1 MARRGKPK
9 IIENVT
15 ITKLWHGWVG
25 IATAQDG
32 RTIIVKWGV
41 LPGSVVDLKVVKS
54 RTDMIEAHVLNLISL
69 DPAIANGEVLCP
81 HYLHH
86 HGGQQMPDHKHGCG
100 GCKRQII
107 NYPQQLA
114 MKRDIV
120 AECMMGIQDDI
131 DRIGGVPL
139 PLTTDEIF
147 GYRNKIEYSFGKYIV
162 WKKPERFPD
171 KSEKTREQEWIPE
184 RVQIGKDTTGD
195 VTPPNGGDVSSEYNF
210 SDLSGSLSDFSGT
223 KKQEHHRQL
232 GFHRQG
238 QFSKIIDIDQCYLTD
253 EKMRAVFTYC
263 KQILKTTWLPVYDQM
278 RHDGVL
284 RHLMIRQG
292 KHTDQMMIILSV
304 ADQQA
309 SLRDMA
315 LLRTTLLEDV
325 KLRELVT
332 TAVLVV
338 NNGLAD
344 IIYDRDSQSQVLW
357 GDGLIREE
365 LHFDE
370 IKLSFEIAPTAFF
383 QTNTLGAQLLFRTA
397 RDMIGEVNWTLLD
410 LYCGAGTIGLCLLA
424 QWIGSRLVGIELVAA
439 AIDNAWINA
448 RLNWLD
454 GSCEFYAG
462 KAEAVIKEQDLN
474 LTDLECIVV
483 DPPREGLHAD
493 VSEFLVQL
501 KVWAKAKGQ
510 DLKLCYISCNPATL
524 ARDLALLTVKWGYKL
539 TALQPVDMFPH
550 THHIENIAQLC

>member
-1 MARRGKPK
+1 MTYRSKKPK
-9 IIENVT
+9 ILTNIT

-25 IATAQDG
+25 ITTAEDG

-41 LPGSVVDLKVVKS
+41 LPGSLVDLKVVKT
-54 RTDMIEAHVLNLISL
+54 RKDMIEAHVHELHGL
-69 DPAIANGEVLCP
+69 DPTIANGEVLCP

-86 HGGQQMPDHKHGCG
+86 HGGQVLPDHKHGCG
-100 GCKRQII
+100 WCKWQII

-120 AECMMGIQDDI
+120 AECMMVIQDKI
-131 DRIGGVPL
+131 DQIGGVPT
-139 PLTTDEIF
+139 PMTTEEIF
-147 GYRNKIEYSFGKYIV
+147 GYRNKIEYSFGKYITG
-162 WKKPERFPD
+162 KKRSGDLIDLKPGQERH
-171 KSEKTREQEWIPE
+171 EAHEQ
-184 RVQIGKDTTGD
+184 
-195 VTPPNGGDVSSEYNF
+195 
-210 SDLSGSLSDFSGT
+210 
-223 KKQEHHRQL
+223 HRQL

-263 KQILKTTWLPVYDQM
+263 KELLKKTWLAVYDQM
-278 RHDGVL
+278 RHEWVL

-292 KHTDQMMIILSV
+292 KHTDQIMIILSV

-315 LLRTTLLEDV
+315 TLRQTLANDP

-344 IIYDRDSQSQVLW
+344 IIYDRDSQSEILW

-370 IKLSFEIAPTAFF
+370 TKLSFEIAPTAFF
-383 QTNTLGAQLLFRTA
+383 QTNTHGAELLFRTA
-397 RDMIGEVNWTLLD
+397 RDMIGEVKGTLLD
-410 LYCGAGTIGLCLLA
+410 LYCGAGTIWLCLLA
-424 QWIGSRLVGIELVAA
+424 QWVGSRLVGIELVAA

-448 RLNWLD
+448 RLNGLD
-454 GSCEFYAG
+454 GKCEFYAG
-462 KAEAVIKEQDLN
+462 KAEEIVKTLSPTDSSLVEQLSAMA
-474 LTDLECIVV
+474 DLECIVV
-483 DPPREGLHAD
+483 DPPREGLHQD
-493 VSEFLVQL
+493 VITFLLEL
-501 KVWAKAKGQ
+501 KRLSRQTLSPTDSSLVKEP
-510 DLKLCYISCNPATL
+510 LKLCYISCNPATL
-524 ARDLALLTVKWGYKL
+524 ARDLALLTVEWGYEL

-550 THHIENIAQLC
+550 THHIEDIAMMR

>member
-1 MARRGKPK
+1 MARRGKAK
-9 IIENVT
+9 IITNIT
-15 ITKLWHGWVG
+15 IEKLWHGWVG
-25 IATAQDG
+25 IATAEDG

-41 LPGSVVDLKVVKS
+41 LPGSAVDLKITKS
-54 RTDMIEAHVLNLISL
+54 RKDMIEAHVHELHRL

-86 HGGQQMPDHKHGCG
+86 HGGQVMPDHKHGCG
-100 GCKRQII
+100 GCKWQII

-120 AECMMGIQDDI
+120 AECMMGIQSQI
-131 DRIGGVPL
+131 DQIGGVPL
-139 PLTTDEIF
+139 PLTTEEIF
-147 GYRNKIEYSFGKYIV
+147 WYRNKIEYSFGKYITG
-162 WKKPERFPD
+162 KKRSGGPIDLAEGQERYEAQ
-171 KSEKTREQEWIPE
+171 S
-184 RVQIGKDTTGD
+184 
-195 VTPPNGGDVSSEYNF
+195 
-210 SDLSGSLSDFSGT
+210 
-223 KKQEHHRQL
+223 HHRQL

-263 KQILKTTWLPVYDQM
+263 KELLKATGLPVYDQM

-292 KHTDQMMIILSV
+292 KHTDQMMIILSI

-315 LLRTTLLEDV
+315 LLRTTLLEDT

-344 IIYDRDSQSQVLW
+344 IIYDRDSQSEILW

-370 IKLSFEIAPTAFF
+370 TKLWFEIAPTAFF
-383 QTNTLGAQLLFRTA
+383 QTNTLGAELLFRTA
-397 RDMIGEVNWTLLD
+397 RDMIWEVKGTLLD

-424 QWIGSRLVGIELVAA
+424 QWVWSRLVGIELVAA

-448 RLNWLD
+448 RANDLD
-454 GSCEFYAG
+454 GKCEFYAG
-462 KAEAVIKEQDLN
+462 KAEVIVKEQNLN
-474 LTDLECIVV
+474 LADLEWIVV
-483 DPPREGLHAD
+483 DPPREGLHGD
-493 VSEFLVQL
+493 VCEFLLEL
-501 KVWAKAKGQ
+501 KATNPT
-510 DLKLCYISCNPATL
+510 LKLCYISCNPATL
-524 ARDLALLTVKWGYKL
+524 ARDLELLTVVWWYTL
-539 TALQPVDMFPH
+539 TGLQPVDMFPH
-550 THHIENIAQLC
+550 THHIENIAMMK